1 MKTEFLKELGLN
13 EEQIKAIMAEN
24 GKDIQREQD
33 KLSKVEA
40 ERENYKSQLETA
52 QAALKEFEGV
62 DVNNLK
68 SEIEKLQNTLKE
80 KEEQY
85 QKELAD
91 RDFNALLERQINEFG
106 GRNVKAV
113 KALLDIETLKASKN
127 QEADIKAAL
136 EACKEENDYLFGA
149 NEPINNPVAPTSGKT
164 PSSEDAHLAA
174 LKAAMGLTDEKE
186 K

>member
-24 GKDIQREQD
+24 GKDIQREHD
-33 KLSKVEA
+33 KFAKIEA

-149 NEPINNPVAPTSGKT
+149 NEPINNPVAPTGGKT